1 MVSRT
6 YYSLKWSV
14 LSGGKTWLHDRVTDP
29 SSPEVDCNIVLSST
43 ENKRNLNM
51 RLCLNSLLTQF
62 TDSDSLLTAHL
73 WPAAVA
79 VHVTLNQSQP
89 SDSFNTAELC
99 FSHLI
104 LYVCVC
110 LLESSFVSICARD
123 FRIVCSD

>member
-1 MVSRT
+1 MTNIHAEQDMLQFKMVS
-6 YYSLKWSV
+6 
-14 LSGGKTWLHDRVTDP
+14 
-29 SSPEVDCNIVLSST
+29 NIVLSST

-51 RLCLNSLLTQF
+51 RLCLYALLTQF

-79 VHVTLNQSQP
+79 VHVTLNQSQS

-104 LYVCVC
+104 LYVCVWI
-110 LLESSFVSICARD
+110 LESSVVSICALD
-123 FRIVCSD
+123 LRIVCSDSITNQQD